1 MKIAIDARALTGRF
15 TGDRTYWKS
24 LIKSLLEIDTENEYL
39 LLTRLPLPEEDTP
52 RAANVT
58 LHAVRAKNDRLW
70 TLFTLPR
77 LLKETKAD
85 LVHVQYTAPL
95 WTPCPLVTTVHDI
108 SFRLHPEWFPAKD
121 RLLLNLTVPAT
132 MRRASAIITDSE
144 SSRRDLLRVYALP
157 ETKLSAIMLGAPN
170 EMQRKIAG
178 VTQEIAQRFTKEK
191 YGVTNSYFLAV
202 GVMQPRKNLPF
213 LVKAFAEAK
222 VRGLKSDLVLT
233 GKMGWG
239 SGQEDLRAILKA
251 SGVPEEALKFT
262 GYVPD
267 EDLPL
272 LYRGS
277 EAFLYPSLYE
287 GFGLPPLEA
296 MTCGTPVIAS
306 SAPAMPE
313 VCGDAAHLI
322 SPLDETGWTEAL
334 LRIEG
339 NTALREDLMVAGH
352 KRVAAFTW
360 RKTAAQTLEIYRQTS
375 RNTIEKRG

>member
-15 TGDRTYWKS
+15 TGDRTYWKN
-24 LIKSLLEIDTENEYL
+24 LIRSLLEIDTENEYL
-39 LLTRLPLPEEDTP
+39 LFSRLPLSEEDTP
-52 RAANVT
+52 KAANVT
-58 LHAVRAKNDRLW
+58 LRAVRAKNDRLW

-95 WTPCPLVTTVHDI
+95 KTPCPLITTVHDI
-108 SFRLHPEWFPAKD
+108 SFRLHPKWFPPKD

-132 MRRASAIITDSE
+132 MRRASAVITDSE
-144 SSRRDLLRVYALP
+144 SSRRDMLRVYALP
-157 ETKLSAIMLGAPN
+157 ETKLSAITLGAPDG
-170 EMQRKIAG
+170 MQSRIEG

-191 YGVTNSYFLAV
+191 YGVTVSYFLAV

-222 VRGLKSDLVLT
+222 ARGLKSDLLLT

-239 SGQEDLRAILKA
+239 SGQRDLKAILKA
-251 SGVPEEALKFT
+251 SGVPEESLKFT

-322 SPLDETGWTEAL
+322 SPLDEKGWTEAL

-339 NTALREDLMVAGH
+339 NTALREDSIVAGH

-360 RKTAAQTLEIYRQTS
+360 RKTAEQTLEIYRRVTL
-375 RNTIEKRG
+375 